1 MASTVFPAAAPSRV
15 AGHPPPPTPA
25 PAPAPTPVPA
35 PAPAP
40 PPPPPPPMTAK
51 GHQPKG
57 TKTVSQSSFYSD
69 DEN

>member
-25 PAPAPTPVPA
+25 PAPAPP
-35 PAPAP
+35 P